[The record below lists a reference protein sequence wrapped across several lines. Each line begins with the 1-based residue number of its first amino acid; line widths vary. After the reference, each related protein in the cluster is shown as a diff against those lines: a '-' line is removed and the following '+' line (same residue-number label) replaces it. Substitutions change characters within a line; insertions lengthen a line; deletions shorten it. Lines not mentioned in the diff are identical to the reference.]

1 MHLLLLFTPR
11 PMMFFG
17 WVMTLATVTAM
28 LAPFVTEKDLGSR
41 FFTAGLNFI
50 LGVAIGSLVAGS
62 ARTAMRAAAVRPA
75 PRPYR

>member
-1 MHLLLLFTPR
+1 ML
-11 PMMFFG
+11 FFG

-41 FFTAGLNFI
+41 LFTAGLNFI
-50 LGVAIGSLVAGS
+50 LGVAIGSLIAGS
-62 ARTAMRAAAVRPA
+62 ARAAMRTTPVPPA